1 MEDIEMA
8 TLQDIIK
15 HVRKMQFQHSD
26 WLYIAGESSELTLA
40 SEAALGNPDIDEETD
55 EEILPTGFA
64 ERGLRSTIDVDTV
77 STCID
82 WADRLSGTIDDTAA
96 LDIIR
101 YYIRFDA
108 WPETLNA
115 PDPPP
120 PEESLRRSQRK
131 YADNLGPENVM
142 KECRREGCGRGT
154 VAFSVF
160 CRRHH
165 FENIKNCPY
174 PFDD

>member
-1 MEDIEMA
+1 MV
-8 TLQDIIK
+8 TLLDVIK
-15 HVRKMQFQHSD
+15 RVRSRRFDDAD
-26 WLYIAGESSELTLA
+26 WLYIAGSPVDLTLDT
-40 SEAALGNPDIDEETD
+40 EADLGCGDFDEETD
-55 EEILPTGFA
+55 EEIAPAGFD
-64 ERGLRSTIDVDTV
+64 ERGLHSTIDVNTLSD
-77 STCID
+77 CID
-82 WADRLSGTIDDTAA
+82 WADRLSGNTDDSAA

-120 PEESLRRSQRK
+120 PEESRRRF
-131 YADNLGPENVM
+131 YRDFADKLGPEDES
-142 KECRREGCGRGT
+142 KQCRHEGCNRG
-154 VAFSVF
+154 VVNFSVF

-165 FENIKNCPY
+165 FENIQNCPY

>member
-1 MEDIEMA
+1 MV
-8 TLQDIIK
+8 TLLNVIQ
-15 HVRKMQFQHSD
+15 RLRSGQFD
-26 WLYIAGESSELTLA
+26 EAAWLYIAGSAIDLTLDTGA
-40 SEAALGNPDIDEETD
+40 DLGCGDFDEDTD
-55 EEILPTGFA
+55 QEIAPPGFD
-64 ERGLRSTIDVDTV
+64 ERGLHSTIDVQTL
-77 STCID
+77 SHCID
-82 WADRLSGTIDDTAA
+82 WADRLSKSKDNAAA

-120 PEESLRRSQRK
+120 PEESRRRF
-131 YADNLGPENVM
+131 YRNFADKLGPEDAS
-142 KECRREGCGRGT
+142 KQCRRERCEHG
-154 VAFSVF
+154 VVNLSVF

-165 FENIKNCPY
+165 FENIQNSPY